1 MCGSKDILD
10 FNPFMGTN
18 MFKQADIR
26 CKCEIYNFFLKSAI
40 FSYTKILLP
49 GSTVLYIKLSLTWSN
64 VMPKFNQ

>member
-1 MCGSKDILD
+1 MCGTKDILD
-10 FNPFMGTN
+10 FDPFMGTN

-40 FSYTKILLP
+40 FSYMKILLP
-49 GSTVLYIKLSLTWSN
+49 VLYIKLSLTWGN